1 MVELSENVRRILA
14 CPRCGGRLEARE
26 GGFQCAACGEIFG
39 RAETGQLDLRLKRPK
54 TVSLDLTLEAPFLPE
69 GEIDLSRLPG
79 NPHPAVD
86 VRRVQGP
93 CHLPDDLRSWFPKA
107 AGPGSLALDLGC
119 GEQVHKEVSELAGF
133 EYVGLDYGNP
143 KAMILGDAQ
152 ALPFA
157 DESFDFVLTVA
168 VLEHVRYPL
177 LMMKE
182 ACRVLKPGG
191 RLVGTVSFLEP
202 FHQQSYH
209 HHTWLGTW
217 HALSFAG
224 FEVERIAPSGGW
236 PGLVA
241 QAHMGLFPKAPLWLA
256 RALVYPVLLLHKLWW
271 WAGRLVDPKGTE
283 ANRMIKNSGAIL
295 FLGNKPPAGRGR
307 ESGS

>member
-1 MVELSENVRRILA
+1 MVELSDDVRKILA
-14 CPRCGGRLEARE
+14 CPRCGGGLVA
-26 GGFQCAACGEIFG
+26 GAVGFSCPACAEEFG
-39 RAETGQLDLRLKRPK
+39 RAETGQLDFRLKRPK
-54 TVSLDLTLEAPFLPE
+54 TVALEVELEAPLLPA
-69 GEIDLSRLPG
+69 GEVDLSRLP
-79 NPHPAVD
+79 PHPRPAVD
-86 VRRVQGP
+86 VRRVEGP
-93 CHLPDDLRSWFPKA
+93 CHLPDDLRSYFPKA

-119 GEQVHKEVSELAGF
+119 GEQVHKEVCELAGF

-157 DESFDFVLTVA
+157 DASFDFVLTVA

-209 HHTWLGTW
+209 HHSWMGAW
-217 HALSFAG
+217 HALAFAG

-236 PGLVA
+236 SGLEA
-241 QAHMGLFPKAPLWLA
+241 QAHMGLFPQAPFWLA
-256 RALVYPVLLLHKLWW
+256 RALVYPLLLLHKLWW
-271 WAGRLVDPKGTE
+271 RAGRLLDPAATE

-295 FLGNKPPAGRGR
+295 FLGNKPRA
-307 ESGS
+307 